1 MIGYHSGEA
10 VTQESLGEKIL
21 RATASEV
28 QVQPERSTKVTS
40 RAQSKVCVF
49 APVQWAAE

>member
-21 RATASEV
+21 RGHSFGGAGPT
-28 QVQPERSTKVTS
+28 
-40 RAQSKVCVF
+40 
-49 APVQWAAE
+49 